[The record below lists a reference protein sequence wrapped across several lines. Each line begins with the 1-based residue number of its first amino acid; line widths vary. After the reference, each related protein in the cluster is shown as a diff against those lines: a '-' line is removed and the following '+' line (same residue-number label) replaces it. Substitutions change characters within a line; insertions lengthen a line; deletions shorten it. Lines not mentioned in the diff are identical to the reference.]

1 MLPSPNLSQIER
13 LVAAARHGQWSVEQV
28 YANGARPELAM
39 WVPRAAVVTI
49 VGLLRAGERTAEIA
63 CRRLAMLLPAGL
75 ARDFVVLQAADESRH
90 AAVYDRYIDLLGLR
104 PGPFDEFEPIRAAV
118 NEAGRSAHAVVLINH
133 LILEDAAVSAHQWLA
148 RHLPCPLLR
157 RLTRGIGRDEARHV
171 AFGRWFTRH
180 MTGGIPER
188 ARRADL
194 AWARDV
200 RARCTERIAVRMG
213 TMSSLLSRAVPG
225 YATQHERI
233 QDATLEALTIGARDR
248 SAVPSC

>member
-118 NEAGRSAHAVVLINH
+118 NE
-133 LILEDAAVSAHQWLA
+133 DAAVSAHQWLA